1 MDVTLDGT
9 RSVRGVRVPRVAI
22 RNGDTAWVAGEDG
35 ALEIGTLE
43 IVERG
48 VDGVLVSGG
57 AAGEAIIVSRLG
69 GVSEGMR
76 VRTGDAADPAD
87 AAEVRP

>member
-1 MDVTLDGT
+1 MSAG
-9 RSVRGVRVPRVAI
+9 GVPRVAI

-35 ALEIGTLE
+35 ALEIRTLE

-48 VDGVLVSGG
+48 VDSVLVSGG
-57 AAGEAIIVSRLG
+57 VAPGDAIIVSRLG

-76 VRTGDAADPAD
+76 VRTDDAADPAD